1 MIVLINIRTSTWYI
15 IVLTADIYLVEG
27 RTLYVLCP
35 SESIRERLKNPV
47 SCILMISLNG
57 SCLGWLYRT

>member
-47 SCILMISLNG
+47 
-57 SCLGWLYRT
+57 